1 MEKSASTIGAPQ
13 FNPPESTACE
23 STAEMLIRYASLA
36 TAGLPAN
43 DIEHVI
49 EILTHHCSNPDVT
62 ESSTVCRPP
71 SDAGE
76 FDAGM
81 TEIDADHETEQID
94 FEPLIERTG

>member
-13 FNPPESTACE
+13 FNPLESTACE
-23 STAEMLIRYASLA
+23 SMAEMLIRYASLA
-36 TAGLPAN
+36 TAGLPAS

-49 EILTHHCSNPDVT
+49 EILARRRRNPNVP

-81 TEIDADHETEQID
+81 TEVDADHETEQID